1 MDIRIEKKDRNTTL
15 FIEANFDQ
23 IVAENFGNICEAM
36 ARRIKV
42 LKELEAKQKE
52 SPIEIPDLIGT
63 IRGCKNES
71 EAPDH
76 IQSKFG
82 ISTEVATFLLNNPL
96 NEIGD
101 SLDPNH
107 LQSTIADIE
116 QEINLYLLPYLS

>member
-1 MDIRIEKKDRNTTL
+1 MDIRIKKRDRNTTL

-52 SPIEIPDLIGT
+52 SPIEIPELIGT

-82 ISTEVATFLLNNPL
+82 ISAEAATFLLSNSL
-96 NEIGD
+96 TELGD
-101 SLDPNH
+101 NLDSNH
-107 LQSTIADIE
+107 LQSTIAGIE